1 MRAANRIW
9 GTLKGAIAFAL
20 AISTVVSTTEA
31 GEPIRFD
38 TNPAARYGY
47 QAEVPTEFGDIRFLI
62 GVYGWLAGVK
72 GTVATGTED
81 VEIDVPVQDLAS
93 LTNSAFQFYGE
104 VHWGKWFGGF
114 DGTWADLGVED
125 EGTLLDID
133 ISLKQRIFDIRGGR
147 QVFSRNLDDTA
158 GDPRDKWQRW
168 AIVDAFVGGR
178 YFLTEPTIGLTGKI
192 SGDQRYETF
201 KDERWD
207 LFFGARGGYDFARRW
222 TVVGRG
228 DIGGF
233 GIGNSSRF
241 TWQLE
246 LTAGFRALRRLAI
259 VAGYRL
265 LSFDTIE
272 GSGDDRSGADLL
284 QHGPLIG
291 AGFRF

>member
-1 MRAANRIW
+1 MRATNWNI
-9 GTLKGAIAFAL
+9 LKSAILVAL
-20 AISTVVSTTEA
+20 AISAVVSTTEA
-31 GEPIRFD
+31 GESMRVD
-38 TNPAARYGY
+38 TTPAARPGD
-47 QAEVPTEFGDIRFLI
+47 QAEVATEFGDVRFFI
-62 GVYGWLAGVK
+62 GVYGWLAGIK

-93 LTNSAFQFYGE
+93 VTNSAFQFYGE
-104 VHWGKWFGGF
+104 VHWRKWFGGF

-125 EGTLLDID
+125 EGTLVDLD
-133 ISLKQRIFDIRGGR
+133 ISLKQRIFDIRAGR
-147 QVFSRNLDDTA
+147 QVFARNL
-158 GDPRDKWQRW
+158 GDSKGKPSVQWQRW

-233 GIGNSSRF
+233 GIGNSSQF

-246 LTAGFRALRRLAI
+246 LTLGFRALRRLAI
-259 VAGYRL
+259 IGGYRL